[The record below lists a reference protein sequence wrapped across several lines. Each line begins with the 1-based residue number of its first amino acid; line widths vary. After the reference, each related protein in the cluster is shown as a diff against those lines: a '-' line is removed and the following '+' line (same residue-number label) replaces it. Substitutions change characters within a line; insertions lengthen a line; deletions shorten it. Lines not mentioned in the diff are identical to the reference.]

1 MASWAD
7 ADAAHDAPELGPL
20 DLRALS
26 SRLPALPPL
35 AVVFDSEPANRAL
48 ARRLVARGFPA
59 AWFTHDAKNA
69 VERGERLRGTRAR
82 TPRHA
87 AEVAAYLPRAPSR
100 GGAGAGAG
108 GSPHHASERASRAA
122 FRTLDALS
130 LSGRAGEADRKGTN
144 PFRKKHVA
152 SASVTSGGPESEE
165 EDVFP
170 NEDDV
175 FGDPEPGV
183 DDDGVGVARTSLASY
198 EKPFGTAEDDESNP
212 LLVILAVS
220 GDAEVESALERLLA
234 GERSSSAKYVDRA
247 LLAGAVLVLTGP
259 VSDLAAERCRRRCA
273 RAGVRVVAAATE
285 GDARAAAEGALT
297 LYVATASLSALR
309 AAAPALAALAR
320 EAHVV
325 SVDPRDA
332 ASARLARAV
341 LGAPR
346 ETPGVA
352 SLRASGATAAAVA
365 AERRA
370 IALEKQLEALRRSAS
385 EARANQTRADAAEA
399 RAGEADARA
408 IEAMERNA
416 ELRAEVDS
424 KTAECARL
432 ASACA
437 SMDRHLHMDGE
448 DEKTKEID
456 ALRAREAESLKRHR
470 DVSAELAAARSD
482 AAAAVARLEAE
493 KRDLEARVARHEE
506 AAARDAEGVAATKR
520 SAEARLR
527 VGMDEALDAAKA
539 ARRENEKLRERLG
552 RLESVRRDFDE
563 LSRRADADVADAED
577 RADLATRRAEK
588 AENGI
593 RRRDEKAAAARD
605 EAAAA
610 RDKEAATR
618 RELETVKSALTA
630 ANAKRDAD
638 AALARESAD
647 REAALAVAAADV
659 ARADAEARARKAH
672 DALTEAGRRRDAA
685 EADARRLAGEVASAR
700 DELKQ
705 FAASAH
711 VASRLEI
718 ELQQERDAR
727 ASLELERAR
736 LERVVVEAHAE
747 RSAVVAAATA
757 TAEREAR
764 RQREVAAEESRLRL
778 EAEAAGFRAARER
791 DAMTQS
797 VRAAEEQARSAE
809 MAEAR
814 ARRELAAERVA
825 GEAAHAALADIG
837 HETSRLAGEIED
849 ARTAAA
855 RSEDGRRRAA
865 EAAGA
870 EASAVLRD
878 ALDEAGSVS
887 SHHGETA
894 ARRRPSPAS
903 ASERPR
909 SARGGRGA
917 ADEFA
922 FDSTADSPRGL
933 ADLDDF
939 ASPSPG
945 RHSGGSRGF

>member
-1 MASWAD
+1 VASWAD
-7 ADAAHDAPELGPL
+7 ADAANDAPELGPL

-35 AVVFDSEPANRAL
+35 AVVFDSEPANRAM
-48 ARRLVARGFPA
+48 ARRLVSRGFPA

-100 GGAGAGAG
+100 GGAGAG

-144 PFRKKHVA
+144 PFRKKRVA
-152 SASVTSGGPESEE
+152 STSGALDGGPESEE

-175 FGDPEPGV
+175 FGDPALPALGV
-183 DDDGVGVARTSLASY
+183 DGVGVARDGSLASY

-273 RAGVRVVAAATE
+273 RAGVRVVAAAAE

-437 SMDRHLHMDGE
+437 SMDRQLHMGG

-470 DVSAELAAARSD
+470 DVSAELAAARGD
-482 AAAAVARLEAE
+482 AAGAVARLEAE
-493 KRDLEARVARHEE
+493 KRELEARVARHEE

-539 ARRENEKLRERLG
+539 ARSENEKLRERLG

-588 AENGI
+588 AENGS

-618 RELETVKSALTA
+618 RELETVKSALAA

-685 EADARRLAGEVASAR
+685 EADARRLTGEVASAR

-711 VASRLEI
+711 VTSRLEI

-809 MAEAR
+809 IAEAR

-865 EAAGA
+865 EAAGV

>member
-7 ADAAHDAPELGPL
+7 ADAANDAPELGPL

-35 AVVFDSEPANRAL
+35 AVVFDSEPANRAM
-48 ARRLVARGFPA
+48 ARRLVSRGFPA

-100 GGAGAGAG
+100 GGAGAG

-152 SASVTSGGPESEE
+152 STSVTCGGPESEE

-175 FGDPEPGV
+175 FGDPALGV
-183 DDDGVGVARTSLASY
+183 DVDGDGVARDGSLASY

-273 RAGVRVVAAATE
+273 RAGVRVVAAAAE

-352 SLRASGATAAAVA
+352 SLRATGATAAAVA

-432 ASACA
+432 ESACA
-437 SMDRHLHMDGE
+437 SMDRQLHMGG

-456 ALRAREAESLKRHR
+456 ALRAQEAESLKRHR
-470 DVSAELAAARSD
+470 DVSAELAAARGD
-482 AAAAVARLEAE
+482 AAGAVARLEAE
-493 KRDLEARVARHEE
+493 KRELEARVTRHEE

-539 ARRENEKLRERLG
+539 ARSENEKLRERLG

-588 AENGI
+588 AENGS

-618 RELETVKSALTA
+618 RELETVKSALAA

-685 EADARRLAGEVASAR
+685 EADARRLTGEVASAR

-711 VASRLEI
+711 VTSRLEI

-809 MAEAR
+809 IAEAR

-865 EAAGA
+865 EAAGV